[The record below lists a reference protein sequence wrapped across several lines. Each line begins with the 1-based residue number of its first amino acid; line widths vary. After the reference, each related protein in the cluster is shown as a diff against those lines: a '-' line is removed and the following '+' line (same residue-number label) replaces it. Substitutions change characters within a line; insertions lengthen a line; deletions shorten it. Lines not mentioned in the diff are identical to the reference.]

1 LESRSFWLDTIPLLK
16 NNAARRATAA
26 QFPRSVRRSVRAT
39 AGESSGQQP
48 GSIRLASGQWTGSV
62 RADAG
67 EFPAQCPQPRPVHD
81 QSAVSPWP
89 RNFRAASGVA
99 SDAASAQLPDNV
111 RDVSGQLA
119 GSVQQD
125 ANESAR
131 QSLHHS
137 WHDGSQMTWQFPPQS
152 TPQITKQTGWRPRSS
167 PRGVRAISDK
177 SSRDIPRSIHHH
189 DLATAFP

>member
-1 LESRSFWLDTIPLLK
+1 MTSQLPPQS
-16 NNAARRATAA
+16 A
-26 QFPRSVRRSVRAT
+26 QHPAWRPAQCPPNQPR
-39 AGESSGQQP
+39 
-48 GSIRLASGQWTGSV
+48 SIRLASGQWTGSV

-67 EFPAQCPQPRPVHD
+67 ECPAQCPQPRPVHD

-89 RNFRAASGVA
+89 RNFRVASGVA
-99 SDAASAQLPDNV
+99 SDAASAQLPGNV

-119 GSVQQD
+119 GTVPQD
-125 ANESAR
+125 ADESAR

-167 PRGVRAISDK
+167 PRGVRQYPINHPE
-177 SSRDIPRSIHHH
+177 IFHVLFTTTI
-189 DLATAFP
+189 